1 MESTRKI
8 GRHHLAFYR
17 GWLQGLD
24 LKVAADRYLESGL
37 DQRIAR
43 STLAWIQQTLTMA
56 ARRHGRHALA
66 RLLRLPLGT
75 LPEAVRSTT
84 ALPSLETF
92 REAHDPDHFY
102 SEKEQKKPTI
112 LSKRQRPLKVNVI
125 RHEVSYQPAHQAGTG
140 VPL

>member
-17 GWLQGLD
+17 GWLQGID

-43 STLAWIQQTLTMA
+43 STLAWIQQALAMA

-75 LPEAVRSTT
+75 LPEAVRATT
-84 ALPSLETF
+84 APPRSKLSALNTTPITSIRRRNWPRSL
-92 REAHDPDHFY
+92 
-102 SEKEQKKPTI
+102 
-112 LSKRQRPLKVNVI
+112 LS
-125 RHEVSYQPAHQAGTG
+125 G
-140 VPL
+140 